1 MFEAI
6 KRLFASPEAEQT
18 TPDANIAV
26 AALLVHLAAIDGIVT
41 DNEQETITIILEQ
54 QFNLQ
59 PDEVKHLLD
68 EAANRGQQA
77 VDFYEFTSSLSRLEE
92 EERINIVRL
101 MWRVVFA
108 DGHNHEL
115 EDNMV
120 WRIAELI
127 HVSARERTILRK
139 EMKEASKA

>member
-6 KRLFASPEAEQT
+6 KRLFSAPQDEPEAPNT
-18 TPDANIAV
+18 NIAV

-41 DNEQETITIILEQ
+41 DKEQETITIILEQ

-68 EAANRGQQA
+68 EATNRGQQA

-101 MWRVVFA
+101 MWKVVFA